1 MVPARDP
8 ALFRKSDA
16 VTVAS
21 SSVSY
26 RSACIQ
32 ESHDKLATRSAE
44 LQFSAVTFC
53 RKYCP
58 QKLCLPVSS
67 TLNNALFS
75 VLAREFAAYFMAICT
90 LKLTLWYI
98 NCSFKMFAEYLYF

>member
-16 VTVAS
+16 GTVAS
-21 SSVSY
+21 SFVSY

-32 ESHDKLATRSAE
+32 ESRYKLATRSAE

-53 RKYCP
+53 RYCP
-58 QKLCLPVSS
+58 QKLRLPVPN
-67 TLNNALFS
+67 TLNNALFP
-75 VLAREFAAYFMAICT
+75 VLAREFAA
-90 LKLTLWYI
+90 
-98 NCSFKMFAEYLYF
+98 

>member
-16 VTVAS
+16 GTVAS
-21 SSVSY
+21 SFVSC

-32 ESHDKLATRSAE
+32 ESRDKLATRTAE

-53 RKYCP
+53 HKYCP
-58 QKLCLPVSS
+58 QKLCLLVSS
-67 TLNNALFS
+67 TLNNALFA
-75 VLAREFAAYFMAICT
+75 VLAHTVVHKR
-90 LKLTLWYI
+90 
-98 NCSFKMFAEYLYF
+98 